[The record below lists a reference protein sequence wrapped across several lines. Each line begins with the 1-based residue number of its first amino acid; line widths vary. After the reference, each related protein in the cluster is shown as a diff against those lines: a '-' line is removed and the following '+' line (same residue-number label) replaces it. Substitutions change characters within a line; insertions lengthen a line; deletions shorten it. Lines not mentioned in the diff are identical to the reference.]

1 MNYLKSIFIRAL
13 ERNIYNITSPIRN
26 FTYKN
31 TQFAPKRA
39 GSPRRYLPD
48 GVDDMLILIEG
59 DDDWSCYIRVAVKN
73 SFCETG
79 LYRPATNLII
89 EDYASSDPREP
100 EADVEAR
107 AIAWANSL

>member
-1 MNYLKSIFIRAL
+1 MNYLKSIFVRAL
-13 ERNIYNITSPIRN
+13 EDNIHKLTPSIRN

-31 TQFAPKRA
+31 AEFAPKHA
-39 GSPRRYLPD
+39 ISPRRYLPD
-48 GVDDMLILIEG
+48 GVDDLLILIEG
-59 DDDWSCYIRVAVKN
+59 DDDWSCYIRAAVKN
-73 SFCETG
+73 SFCDTG

-89 EDYASSDPREP
+89 EDYASSNPREP

>member
-1 MNYLKSIFIRAL
+1 MIYLKSIFVRAL
-13 ERNIYNITSPIRN
+13 ESNIHKLAPSMRN

-31 TQFAPKRA
+31 AEFAPKRA
-39 GSPRRYLPD
+39 NSPRRYLPE
-48 GVDDMLILIEG
+48 GVDDLLILIEG

-100 EADVEAR
+100 EKDVEAR
-107 AIAWANSL
+107 AIAWANSV

>member
-1 MNYLKSIFIRAL
+1 
-13 ERNIYNITSPIRN
+13 
-26 FTYKN
+26 
-31 TQFAPKRA
+31 
-39 GSPRRYLPD
+39 
-48 GVDDMLILIEG
+48 LIEG

-73 SFCETG
+73 SFCEAG

-107 AIAWANSL
+107 AIVWANSV